1 MTFTA
6 RHAYTCEWVFVS
18 RTVSIRTVGTLTLL
32 IPSTHVRYM
41 CLMLC
46 MGRGNVAYEV
56 LILLKGEEGKYIVI

>member
-6 RHAYTCEWVFVS
+6 RHAYTCERFFVS
-18 RTVSIRTVGTLTLL
+18 RTVSIKTVGTLTLL
-32 IPSTHVRYM
+32 IPSTHVTYM

-56 LILLKGEEGKYIVI
+56 LILLKGEEGKYTVI